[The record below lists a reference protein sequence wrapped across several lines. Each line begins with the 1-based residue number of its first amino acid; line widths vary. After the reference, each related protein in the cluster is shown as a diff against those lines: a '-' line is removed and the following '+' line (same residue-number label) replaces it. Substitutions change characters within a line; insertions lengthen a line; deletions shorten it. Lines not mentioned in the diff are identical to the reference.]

1 MGDEEELGDDSQANN
16 KEVQDLL
23 NEDTQEPED

>member
-1 MGDEEELGDDSQANN
+1 MNMNN

-23 NEDTQEPED
+23 YSSNISVVILDKYGEKV